1 VNEREAA
8 RSKGISTG
16 RYVLYNKYK
25 DLENDLS
32 LEDAK
37 DADVN
42 VLIKSML
49 DVASE
54 ERNPEAYTD
63 RCTSK
68 TFKPTSTPTPTL
80 MPTPTPTPTPADK
93 IAYGQFMKFESS
105 NYRGYYIRVKSS
117 MFKIVMKI
125 PIYSEKMQMKRF

>member
-54 ERNPEAYTD
+54 ERNPEE
-63 RCTSK
+63 SPK
-68 TFKPTSTPTPTL
+68 MTPTPHRHIQQHIHRQMHQRRNRQIHQHQHRQQNLHQKRHRTQPRHQHL
-80 MPTPTPTPTPADK
+80 PETYINTDTNIDANT
-93 IAYGQFMKFESS
+93 YS
-105 NYRGYYIRVKSS
+105 NTDTC
-117 MFKIVMKI
+117 
-125 PIYSEKMQMKRF
+125 

>member
-42 VLIKSML
+42 VLIKVCWMWHQKK
-49 DVASE
+49 E
-54 ERNPEAYTD
+54 
-63 RCTSK
+63 
-68 TFKPTSTPTPTL
+68 
-80 MPTPTPTPTPADK
+80 
-93 IAYGQFMKFESS
+93 
-105 NYRGYYIRVKSS
+105 IRKNHQ
-117 MFKIVMKI
+117 K
-125 PIYSEKMQMKRF
+125 